1 MRVTRRSLIA
11 AAGAA
16 PLLPWARGG
25 SAESAS
31 ADAAADSIATLPAKK
46 AFSPMSV
53 TYLNSASTHPFSLGA
68 RRAVEQ
74 FLYAR
79 SMESGAPN
87 FGLFATSDRVRGK
100 FAALINAKPEEICLV
115 QSTTM

>member
-1 MRVTRRSLIA
+1 MRVTRRSLI

-25 SAESAS
+25 SADSAF

-100 FAALINAKPEEICLV
+100 FAALINAK
-115 QSTTM
+115 